1 MVQGRAAERD
11 RIDRMLADARDGAS
25 SVLLI
30 HGDAGI
36 GKTALLDYAAAR
48 ASGTRVL
55 RIDGLESET
64 ELAFAG
70 LHQLFLPSM
79 DLVDQLPGPQA
90 RALRAVFGLTD
101 DTVRDRFVI
110 GLAVL
115 SMLSE
120 AAGEGTLLCLVDDVQ
135 WLDRASVDA
144 LAFAA
149 RRLQVEGVVLIFAAR
164 DAAGV
169 AGLGGLPALR
179 LAGLDPEAAAALVA
193 DLSPYVRQRIMDE
206 AQGNP
211 LALRELSAAL
221 TATQRAGQLSPLT
234 LSAPSNRVQDA
245 FLDQIRRLPEAT
257 RTLLLTAAAD
267 DTGTLD
273 VILRAAEATVGDLA
287 PAERA
292 GLIVLTGDALRFR
305 HPLIRYAAYQ
315 GSPFADRIAA
325 HRALAAVLVAP
336 EHAHRRAW
344 QLAAAATGPDERV
357 ADELERVAIWA
368 GGRQALASASAAYE
382 RAAQLTAEPEG
393 RARRFIAAAQAAADA
408 GQDERGGRLA
418 AMVEVAP
425 QDAGLA
431 ADLARVRAVVELGY
445 GSPDVAGRMLLDC
458 ADQIAARRPDKL
470 PALLVDALHAAFS
483 SGNAEL
489 IEAVADR
496 APTEPVLA
504 VPARLLTGDV
514 PGALR
519 ALRPLVTARGRT
531 DTGFMGRLMT
541 GIYCH
546 LSADDE
552 AAYEIAAEAVEHC
565 RDNGMGGWLPTALH
579 LLARVELTLGRL
591 DAASGHAAEG
601 LRLAEGYDLS
611 HRAAHLRAVL
621 AILAAVRGEEEQTGR
636 LARDAMAYAQPR
648 GVGRATADALWALGL
663 LDLGLGRAD
672 VALQRFEAARAAS
685 GHRLFG
691 VFLLPDLVEAAVR
704 AGRPERAVE
713 PARLLGDWAEAT
725 GRPALAALA
734 HRCRALTRPD
744 AEAEQHFAA
753 AVRLH
758 RDGSA
763 IDRARTGL
771 LHGEWLRRARR
782 KLEARS
788 HLRDALDTFAALG
801 AEPWARRAG
810 AELRASGEVAEPSLG
825 GPLSR
830 LSPQEREVVRLAA
843 AGATNREIATQ
854 LFLSPRTV
862 GHHLYRAFPK
872 LGVTSRTDL
881 ASVLSS

>member
-1 MVQGRAAERD
+1 MQGRAAERD
-11 RIDRMLADARDGAS
+11 QIDRMLDAAVDGAS
-25 SVLLI
+25 STLLI
-30 HGDAGI
+30 HGEAGI

-48 ASGTRVL
+48 ASGMRVL

-70 LHQLFLPSM
+70 LHQLFLPVM

-101 DTVRDRFVI
+101 DTVRDRFII
-110 GLAVL
+110 GLAGL
-115 SMLSE
+115 TMLAE

-144 LAFAA
+144 LTFAA

-164 DAAGV
+164 DTAGV
-169 AGLGGLPALR
+169 AGVVGLPTLH
-179 LAGLDPEAAAALVA
+179 LAGLDQEAAAALVV
-193 DLSPYVRQRIMDE
+193 DLPPYVRERILDE

-221 TATQRAGQLSPLT
+221 TPTQRAGQLSPLT
-234 LSAPSNRVQDA
+234 LSAPSNRVLDA
-245 FLDQIRRLPEAT
+245 FQDQIRRLPEAT
-257 RTLLLTAAAD
+257 RALLLMAAAD

-273 VILRAAEATVGDLA
+273 LILRAAGATVGDLE

-292 GLIVLTGDALRFR
+292 DLIVLTGGVLRFR

-315 GSPFADRIAA
+315 GSPFAGRVAA
-325 HRALAAVLVAP
+325 HQAMAAVLVAP

-344 QLAAAATGPDERV
+344 QLAAAATGPDDRV
-357 ADELERVAIWA
+357 ADELERVAVWA

-382 RAAQLTAEPEG
+382 RAAQLTAEPED

-418 AMVEVAP
+418 AMVEVAS
-425 QDAGLA
+425 QDPGLA
-431 ADLARVRAVVELGY
+431 ADLARVWAVVELGY
-445 GSPDVAGRMLLDC
+445 GSPDVAGRILLDC
-458 ADQIAARRPDKL
+458 ANQIGPRRPDKL

-483 SGNAEL
+483 SGNADL
-489 IEAVADR
+489 IAAVAAQ
-496 APTEPVLA
+496 APAEPVLA
-504 VPARLLTGDV
+504 VPGRLFAGDV

-519 ALRPLVTARGRT
+519 ALRPLVAARGRT
-531 DTGFMGRLMT
+531 DPGFMDRLMT

-546 LSADDE
+546 LTADDE
-552 AAYEIAAEAVEHC
+552 AAYEIAAEAVDHC
-565 RDNGMGGWLPTALH
+565 RDSGMGGWLPTALH
-579 LLARVELTLGRL
+579 LLARVEMTLGQH
-591 DAASGHAAEG
+591 DAASMHAAEG
-601 LRLAEGYDLS
+601 LRLAEGYDLT

-621 AILAAVRGEEEQTGR
+621 ATLAAVRGEEEQARR
-636 LARDAMAYAQPR
+636 LARDAMSYTQPR
-648 GVGRATADALWALGL
+648 GIGRATADALWALGL

-672 VALQRFEAARAAS
+672 AALQRFEAARAAS
-685 GHRLFG
+685 GHPLFG
-691 VFLLPDLVEAAVR
+691 AFLLPDLVEAAVR
-704 AGRPERAVE
+704 AGRPERAAE
-713 PARLLGDWAEAT
+713 PERLLDEWAETT

-734 HRCRALTRPD
+734 HRCRALTASD
-744 AEAEQHFAA
+744 GEAEQHFGS

-758 RDGSA
+758 RGGSA
-763 IDRARTGL
+763 VDQARTGL
-771 LHGEWLRRARR
+771 LYGEWLRRARR
-782 KLEARS
+782 KLEARG
-788 HLRDALDTFAALG
+788 HLRDALDTFTALG
-801 AEPWARRAG
+801 AEPWAHRAR
-810 AELRASGEVAEPSLG
+810 AELRASGDAAEPSLG

-843 AGATNREIATQ
+843 TGATNREIAAQ

-881 ASVLSS
+881 ATVLAS